1 MLRLNFHPGQISSTV
16 TSLLSPR
23 TASSASTNGES
34 LHSCLINEEMV
45 KPEGALPG
53 TASPSLCLLAALLC
67 DPEQAP
73 IDCPSTVHFSQQ
85 PNRLLTVVLGWLGY
99 SCLWQH
105 WKPRGEI
112 LLCWCPRH
120 VSLHLLAP
128 SVVCGKRWLSS
139 HGTKWFLQPPFVPN
153 SMFFAAPFNWWYV
166 LIAHLSLPLAPGTRP
181 RSEVL
186 LPNCGSALRS
196 SPVTSLIARHQSRS
210 WASSLCVLSDN

>member
-1 MLRLNFHPGQISSTV
+1 MRRWWSRRELSQERLPQARAFWLHCSAIPNKPPLTVPLRST
-16 TSLLSPR
+16 SPNSR
-23 TASSASTNGES
+23 
-34 LHSCLINEEMV
+34 
-45 KPEGALPG
+45 
-53 TASPSLCLLAALLC
+53 
-67 DPEQAP
+67 
-73 IDCPSTVHFSQQ
+73 
-85 PNRLLTVVLGWLGY
+85 NRLLTVVLRWLGY

-112 LLCWCPRH
+112 LLCRWPRH
-120 VSLHLLAP
+120 VSLHPLAP

-181 RSEVL
+181 RSEML

-196 SPVTSLIARHQSRS
+196 SPVTSLIARHHSRS
-210 WASSLCVLSDN
+210 WPSSLCVLSDN